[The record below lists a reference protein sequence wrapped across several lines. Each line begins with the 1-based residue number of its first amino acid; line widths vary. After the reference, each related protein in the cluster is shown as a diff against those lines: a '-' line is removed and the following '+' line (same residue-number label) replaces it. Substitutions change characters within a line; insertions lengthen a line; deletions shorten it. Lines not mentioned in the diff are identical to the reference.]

1 LHQEPKIML
10 DGSDQHNSDQVIV
23 LTNLL
28 SKNVNSIVRKSCKQQ
43 FFKYKGG
50 EEKGAGGGVGSEEE
64 EEEIYTYQKIIGR
77 DQLLLHEQN
86 FKSKC
91 GE

>member
-1 LHQEPKIML
+1 MI

-50 EEKGAGGGVGSEEE
+50 EEKGAGGGGGGGGEVKKKKKKKRY
-64 EEEIYTYQKIIGR
+64 ILIKKIIGR

>member
-1 LHQEPKIML
+1 MI

-50 EEKGAGGGVGSEEE
+50 EEKGAGGGGG
-64 EEEIYTYQKIIGR
+64 K
-77 DQLLLHEQN
+77 
-86 FKSKC
+86 
-91 GE
+91 